1 MKYSMIIFTML
12 SLCVNLAYAES
23 AKEAK
28 PSFDC
33 AKATT
38 KAEKIVCSDESGD
51 LQNLDRYM
59 SKIYTQLRSELK
71 K

>member
-23 AKEAK
+23 VKEAK

-38 KAEKIVCSDESGD
+38 KVEKMICNDESGN

-59 SKIYTQLRSELK
+59 TEVYAQLK
-71 K
+71 KS